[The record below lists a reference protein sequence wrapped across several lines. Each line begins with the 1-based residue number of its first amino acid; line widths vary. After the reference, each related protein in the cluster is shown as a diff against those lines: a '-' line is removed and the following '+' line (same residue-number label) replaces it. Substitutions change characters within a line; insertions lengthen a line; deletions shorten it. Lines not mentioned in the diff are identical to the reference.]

1 MNWFEDVVIGARTE
15 LGSILFTAVDIV
27 RFARAYDPQPFH
39 VDEAAAE
46 DSHFGGLVASGWHVA
61 ACWMKLMVAH
71 LAAEEARA
79 IAEGRTPVRLG
90 PSPGFRAMVW
100 ARPVRPGDEL
110 AYFTQVA
117 GTKPSA
123 SRPGWG
129 LVSMLNGAVD
139 AHGATV
145 FSYDGVVF
153 WPLRPAGAV
162 S

>member
-1 MNWFEDVVIGARTE
+1 MNWFEDVAIGTRTE
-15 LGSILFTAVDIV
+15 LGSILFTAEAVK

-39 VDEAAAE
+39 VDEAAARA
-46 DSHFGGLVASGWHVA
+46 SHFGGLIASGWHVA

-79 IAEGRTPVRLG
+79 LAEGRMPVVLG

-100 ARPVRPGDEL
+100 AKPVRPGDEL
-110 AYFTQVA
+110 AYFTQVVA
-117 GTKPSA
+117 TKPSA

-139 AHGATV
+139 AGGATV

-153 WPLRPAGAV
+153 WPRRPGGEI